1 MSDIFSKVARPGACL
16 YQCWGIKT
24 AWH

>member
-1 MSDIFSKVARPGACL
+1 MSDIFSKVARSGACL

-24 AWH
+24 TWH

>member
-24 AWH
+24 TWH